1 MATQELVASFKVD
14 VGTDGSG
21 SNSPYGTAQVD
32 EIIIEKKS
40 SQNKSQFYLHIL
52 TLMIA
57 LAALIAAIVA
67 VTKSNTTSDNQA
79 QTESHIGLI
88 SRTLILQQFSFEQRL
103 RSVGDSGITNV
114 RQHVDGNEIYNDG
127 TYSNGAAIAIH
138 DHADWYDHCGL
149 GEIQAVLNGVEFQ
162 TRHND
167 YKLVMSSTTSSE
179 FGAIE
184 SVPFPEVP
192 PEVLNAGDIN
202 AQIIEM
208 QEWFRAFKT
217 QNKSHRYY
225 PDYFKPILCYME
237 GTWIIDEGILEEPFD
252 SDRHSIDATTWNELH
267 DKMRYMSNSG
277 RKDPLENLAHLPS
290 SIRNLVNNTYPII
303 SNWEYRILCSPLKN
317 DITTR
322 RFKISSDLH
331 IQLLG
336 SPETRSELYYSR
348 RARFEINKWIDKN
361 DAQNENG
368 IDFNKYWWNEGRKTW
383 NYLDYL
389 MEQIPGKDNYLAN
402 LTDELPDSSY

>member
-225 PDYFKPILCYME
+225 PDYFKPLLCYLE
-237 GTWIIDEGILEEPFD
+237 GAWVNGNGAIQDPSA
-252 SDRHSIDATTWNELH
+252 SDRHEIDADSWQELH
-267 DKMRYMSNSG
+267 DKMRWMTNSG
-277 RKDPLENLAHLPS
+277 RKDPNENLARLPS
-290 SIRNLVNNTYPII
+290 AIRNIDSSGKPII
-303 SNWEYRILCSPLKN
+303 SNWEYRILCHPLKN
-317 DITTR
+317 DVALDRLRVSDDLSVQLQESPMTR
-322 RFKISSDLH
+322 KE
-331 IQLLG
+331 LL
-336 SPETRSELYYSR
+336 TSR
-348 RARFEINKWIDKN
+348 RARFEIS
-361 DAQNENG
+361 
-368 IDFNKYWWNEGRKTW
+368 KYINLTDPDSDESYPMGYWQPGVKKW